1 MDNTS
6 DCRLYSKQLSS
17 TTIYDVPILFISVL
31 LCLAA
36 VAVVCKQRLHKT
48 LVYRLAMYQVLSAME
63 FSIIWIIAAV
73 NQIYP
78 LMPVNH
84 KVSVTPAIVLDSL
97 LMGSSFIKLMFMH
110 RLDINASICSCRIP

>member
-6 DCRLYSKQLSS
+6 DCRLYSKLLSS

-48 LVYRLAMYQVLSAME
+48 LVYRLAMYQVVSSNISLVPMQTHE
-63 FSIIWIIAAV
+63 IIL
-73 NQIYP
+73 Y
-78 LMPVNH
+78 MT
-84 KVSVTPAIVLDSL
+84 S
-97 LMGSSFIKLMFMH
+97 
-110 RLDINASICSCRIP
+110 